1 MTENIINENEYTFV
15 TRDLTSLN
23 VVAKVVNTNT
33 DDATIETMTF
43 PVLDINAND
52 KAIKKVIESYGYA
65 LIKIIGKSV
74 NHDLRG
80 MSQSDWFKYSV
91 SLPET
96 QKKREQ
102 YALNKINNK

>member
-1 MTENIINENEYTFV
+1 MAEYINENEYTFV

-23 VVAKVVNTNT
+23 VVAKVVNIT
-33 DDATIETMTF
+33 DENAIIETKTF

-52 KAIKKVIESYGYA
+52 KAIKKAIESYGYA
-65 LIKIIGKSV
+65 LIKIMGKSI

-80 MSQSDWFKYSV
+80 MSQADWFKYSV

-102 YALNKINNK
+102 YAKMFAMR

>member
-1 MTENIINENEYTFV
+1 MTEYINENEYTFV

-23 VVAKVVNTNT
+23 VVAKVVNTTEEN
-33 DDATIETMTF
+33 ANIETKTF
-43 PVLDINAND
+43 PVLDVNAND
-52 KAIKKVIESYGYA
+52 KAIKKAIEGYGYA
-65 LIKIIGKSV
+65 LIKIMGKSI

-80 MSQSDWFKYSV
+80 MSQTDWFKYSV

-102 YALNKINNK
+102 YAQNKLNK